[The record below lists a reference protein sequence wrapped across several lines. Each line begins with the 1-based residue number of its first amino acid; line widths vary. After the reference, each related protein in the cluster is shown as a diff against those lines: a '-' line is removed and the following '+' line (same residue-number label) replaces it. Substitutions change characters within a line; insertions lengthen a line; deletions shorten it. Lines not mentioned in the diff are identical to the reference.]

1 MTRAFDKRM
10 VSMNVTGIA
19 LHSVVGG
26 LLYAGAF
33 LPGEHDV
40 FPQQVLKLGSSFIL
54 GRLFSS
60 SAHSIHQLLAFHSGY
75 RPDEADEN

>member
-1 MTRAFDKRM
+1 MSR
-10 VSMNVTGIA
+10 V
-19 LHSVVGG
+19 LHCIPLREGS
-26 LLYAGAF
+26 YAGAF